1 MSEMFVLP
9 TLTRW
14 TENSLSAMLKA
25 TTKEEYDQAFDRF
38 LARNAQVTVNGI
50 PIAREEYKQR
60 MLDVSAAGSIV
71 ESVELRFDAAVEQQS
86 NGKSVSAAPKCNLGY
101 RLLIDWHW
109 VFVMWAGRIRGYL
122 L

>member
-1 MSEMFVLP
+1 MSGMFVHP

-14 TENSLSAMLKA
+14 TENCLSAMLKA

-50 PIAREEYKQR
+50 PLAREEYKQR
-60 MLDVSAAGSIV
+60 MLDVSATGSIV

-86 NGKSVSAAPKCNLGY
+86 NGKLVSAASNTIGLSAAD
-101 RLLIDWHW
+101 RWH
-109 VFVMWAGRIRGYL
+109 RGL
-122 L
+122 